1 LSPGTI
7 QEEDGEKS
15 SFSAERLGGVLGL
28 PVSFVIGC
36 DGRIHA
42 RHTGPADVSLIEQEI
57 MPLLQRRGGTQ
68 GNTGK

>member
-7 QEEDGEKS
+7 QQEDGEKS
-15 SFSAERLGGVLGL
+15 SFSAERYGGVLGL

-42 RHTGPADVSLIEQEI
+42 RHTGPA
-57 MPLLQRRGGTQ
+57 G
-68 GNTGK
+68 